1 MNGRTDSESLVRALV
16 EERVPLEDATV
27 AAERRERL
35 LPALA
40 SAIREVPA
48 RRERD
53 QRIRRWI
60 GAFAAAAVIAVVGG
74 YARHQLLSRGV
85 EAKTAPAAEPSVAAL
100 SSVSGTVVVTHGG
113 SGRVLAD
120 AERSTL
126 TAGDEIET
134 AGDGSAFVQ
143 TERSAIQ
150 VRAATHVSLLSPS
163 VAEER
168 IRLALGHIDL
178 KVSKQ
183 PKSPRSV
190 VVETPNAEVVVRGTE
205 FTVTVGSEKNAQV
218 TRVRV
223 TEGSVW
229 VLHAGTREIV
239 SVGEEWA
246 SNREKPASE
255 APVPVAPQP
264 SAAVAAVEPAR
275 AGRAA
280 VPRPARTAPAGTLS
294 EENGLYTAA
303 LEARNRGDD
312 KRALELFNSLLTRY
326 PSSQLTELAQVE
338 RMRAFKRL
346 GDRAAAAAEARRYLA
361 DHPSGSIRDEAR
373 SVVLGEQ

>member
-1 MNGRTDSESLVRALV
+1 MNERTDAESRLRALA

-27 AAERRERL
+27 AVERRERL

-48 RRERD
+48 RRERGE
-53 QRIRRWI
+53 RIRRWTFV
-60 GAFAAAAVIAVVGG
+60 FAAAAAIALVGG
-74 YARHQLLSRGV
+74 YAQQQLLSRGT
-85 EAKTAPAAEPSVAAL
+85 EAKTLPAAEPSIASL
-100 SSVSGTVVVTHGG
+100 GSVSGTVVVTHGG
-113 SGRVLAD
+113 SGRVLGDAD
-120 AERSTL
+120 RSML

-134 AGDGSAFVQ
+134 AGDGAALVQ
-143 TERSAIQ
+143 TERRAIH
-150 VRAATHVSLLSPS
+150 VRAATHVSLLPLS

-178 KVSKQ
+178 KVKKQ
-183 PKSPRSV
+183 PNSPRSV

-205 FTVTVGSEKNAQV
+205 FTVKVGSENSTPV
-218 TRVRV
+218 TRVQV

-229 VLHAGTREIV
+229 VLHAGARELV

-246 SNREKPASE
+246 SNREKPAGDSL
-255 APVPVAPQP
+255 APLAPTPSVAALEPAP
-264 SAAVAAVEPAR
+264 ARRAVAARAR
-275 AGRAA
+275 AQ
-280 VPRPARTAPAGTLS
+280 AGTLT

-312 KRALELFNSLLTRY
+312 KRALELFNTLLTRY

-346 GDRAAAAAEARRYLA
+346 GDRGAAAAEARRYLA
-361 DHPSGSIRDEAR
+361 EHPSGSIRDEAR
-373 SVVLGEQ
+373 GVVLGEQ